1 MRVEACPKRSATMR
15 FDTPPWISQLANV
28 RLRSFGVTR
37 GTPARAQARA
47 RSRVT
52 LDHGL
57 TTGPVPRWSAAR
69 IGLIS
74 SWIGT
79 ERPTVLPIGTA
90 IMPRCRYQVVRFDPK
105 GFRQRRPDPRTSGP
119 KDLEARG
126 CAARAV
132 PARPRTRGRSRR
144 DDLCRGGRERCPCP
158 RIARLGRHLQP
169 AGRLEVVSGHR

>member
-15 FDTPPWISQLANV
+15 FDTPPWISQLASV

-57 TTGPVPRWSAAR
+57 TTGPLPRWSAAR

-79 ERPTVLPIGTA
+79 ERLTVLPIGTA

-105 GFRQRRPDPRTSGP
+105 EFRQRRPDPEHPDRWIWKLGDVRRVLYRLDRVREADPTRRSMSWRARTMSMP
-119 KDLEARG
+119 
-126 CAARAV
+126 
-132 PARPRTRGRSRR
+132 SN
-144 DDLCRGGRERCPCP
+144 
-158 RIARLGRHLQP
+158 LGLVATCNPQG
-169 AGRLEVVSGHR
+169 A